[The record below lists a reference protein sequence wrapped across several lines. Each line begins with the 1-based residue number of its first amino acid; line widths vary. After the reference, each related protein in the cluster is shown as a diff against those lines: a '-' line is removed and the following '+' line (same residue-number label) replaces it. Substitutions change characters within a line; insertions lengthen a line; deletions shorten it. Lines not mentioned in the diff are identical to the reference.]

1 MFLKSLVNKLRY
13 LVWASPIVW
22 LTLLNG
28 CGSGTVLDPF
38 TPTRIIAFG
47 DAYMDVRTPRFTVND
62 EIPTNLASTSYTYA
76 FNTAFTIKGY
86 LVATI
91 NEYAPG
97 IIGTGSTTV
106 DTAINPQLTIIERI
120 AADYGF
126 SSAVIP
132 MSTIFSTNATWVVPS
147 TSGVYSFAE
156 GNALVK
162 DLTGTTSGDQQT
174 YTTTPVTYNNGSGS
188 LARSVESQIKL
199 FLTNNGSFSSTDLVI
214 INGGT
219 ADVLLNTVGTGG
231 TGITTAA
238 DNLVALVS
246 TARANGAKHIVVF
259 GPPNMGRSPF
269 AYANSLKQTLT
280 DASLTLSNGSTSCTD
295 FNCKLELGLQRLVGT
310 VSQNPILYVDISSQ
324 TSLITGSTATGSANT
339 YTSYSDTLYG
349 IVTAYPGDTTY
360 QDSSP
365 TPSNYYCNNANVG
378 TTAPFFITSASP
390 AITAGSTTSITPS
403 PNNYCYANTSVDYRT
418 YAYADQIYF
427 APSVNRMLGD
437 FIIGKLS
444 LASWK

>member
-62 EIPTNLASTSYTYA
+62 EIPTTLTDPASTSYTYA
-76 FNTAFTIKGY
+76 FNTAFSIQGY

-91 NEYAPG
+91 NKYAPG

-126 SSAVIP
+126 SSAVVP
-132 MSTIFSTNATWVVPS
+132 MSTIPSGTVPS
-147 TSGVYSFAE
+147 TSGVYSFAQ
-156 GNALVK
+156 GNALVM
-162 DLTGTTSGDQQT
+162 DIGASVAQSYSTTANV
-174 YTTTPVTYNNGSGS
+174 YSGS
-188 LARSVESQIKL
+188 SSQALSVQSQIKL
-199 FLTNNGSFSSTDLVI
+199 FLDSNGGSFSSTDLVI

-219 ADVLLNTVGTGG
+219 ADVLLNTVGT
-231 TGITTAA
+231 TGLGVTTAA
-238 DNLVALVS
+238 DNLVSLVGTVRS
-246 TARANGAKHIVVF
+246 HGAKHIVVF

-269 AYANSLKQTLT
+269 AYANSINQTLT

-295 FNCKLELGLQRLVGT
+295 FNCKLEDGLQRLVGT

-324 TSLITGSTATGSANT
+324 TSLITGSTATGSSNT
-339 YTSYSDTLYG
+339 YTSYADPIYG
-349 IVTAYPGDTTY
+349 NVTAYPGDTTFV
-360 QDSSP
+360 DSS
-365 TPSNYYCNNANVG
+365 SNNYYCKNASTG
-378 TTAPFFITSASP
+378 AATSFITSPAASLS
-390 AITAGSTTSITPS
+390 GSPLLLSMTGGSCFANPSI
-403 PNNYCYANTSVDYRT
+403 DYRT

-437 FIIGKLS
+437 FIISKLS

>member
-1 MFLKSLVNKLRY
+1 MFLKSLVIKLRY

-62 EIPTNLASTSYTYA
+62 EITTTLTSTTDSYTYL
-76 FNTAFTIKGY
+76 FNGLFSINGY
-86 LVATI
+86 ISSPTNI
-91 NEYAPG
+91 NAPG
-97 IIGTGSTTV
+97 KTSSNSGSV

-126 SSAVIP
+126 SSAVVP
-132 MSTIFSTNATWVVPS
+132 MSTIPSGTVPS
-147 TSGVYSFAE
+147 TSGVYSFAQ
-156 GNALVK
+156 GNALVM
-162 DLTGTTSGDQQT
+162 DIGASVAQSYSTTANV
-174 YTTTPVTYNNGSGS
+174 YSGS
-188 LARSVESQIKL
+188 SSQALSVQSQIKL
-199 FLTNNGSFSSTDLVI
+199 FLDSNGGSFSSTDLVI

-219 ADVLLNTVGTGG
+219 ADVLLNTVGT
-231 TGITTAA
+231 TGLGVTTAA
-238 DNLVALVS
+238 DNLVSLVGTVRS
-246 TARANGAKHIVVF
+246 HGAKHIVVF

-269 AYANSLKQTLT
+269 AYANSIKQTLT

-324 TSLITGSTATGSANT
+324 TSLITGSTATGSSNT

-349 IVTAYPGDTTY
+349 IVTAYPGDTTFV
-360 QDSSP
+360 DSS
-365 TPSNYYCNNANVG
+365 SNNYYCKNAG
-378 TTAPFFITSASP
+378 TGAATSFITSPAASFNVSP
-390 AITAGSTTSITPS
+390 ISLTMTGSCFANPSI
-403 PNNYCYANTSVDYRT
+403 DYRT

-437 FIIGKLS
+437 YIIGKLS